1 MDFLISFEINKRSV
15 LSMIVIGGGRTSLAK
30 ICACLNLPPQLA
42 KESYNSI
49 LKAMKDV
56 LEQQANASMEKAAK
70 EEHIEGG
77 LSSESIIECKAMFD

>member
-15 LSMIVIGGGRTSLAK
+15 LSMIEIGGGRTFLAK
-30 ICACLNLPPQLA
+30 LCACFNLPPPLA
-42 KESYNSI
+42 KESYKST

-56 LEQQANASMEKAAK
+56 LEHQANASLEKPAK
-70 EEHIEGG
+70 EEHIENG